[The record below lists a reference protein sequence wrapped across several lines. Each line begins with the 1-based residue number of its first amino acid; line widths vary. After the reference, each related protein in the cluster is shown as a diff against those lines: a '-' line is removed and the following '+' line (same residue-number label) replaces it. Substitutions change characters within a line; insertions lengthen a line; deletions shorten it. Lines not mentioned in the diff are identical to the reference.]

1 MTDAVT
7 RPTHSEQA
15 VPASNAEDAVLN
27 ELGYT
32 QKLDRS
38 VGTLA
43 SFAIGFATISATTA
57 V

>member
-43 SFAIGFATISATTA
+43 S
-57 V
+57 